1 VGDGTVTTDS
11 NAGNGRR
18 AVVVGAGRM
27 GHGIALELARG
38 GFAVSLF
45 DAAPDR
51 AEAAI
56 AEARQDAQDLVRA
69 GVIAAADVDVI
80 VGRLRAAETLADAA
94 AGADFGAEAV
104 AEDVEVKQDVFAE
117 LDRLCPPPAILT
129 SNTSSISI
137 SEIAQGCAHPE
148 RVALAHWML
157 PPHLIPTVEIAP
169 GASTDAATIT
179 GLRELLES
187 IDKWPVLIRKELPG
201 YLMNRLQFA
210 LAREALSLIDK
221 GVTTA
226 EEIDQLMKGVLARR
240 IPVLGIMRQAD
251 MAGLDVYRQ
260 IFTYL
265 GPDLD
270 ASAEPPAFLEEA
282 VAAGHTGA
290 REGRGLFTWEPGE
303 FERYVAA
310 RNEALIQALRKDRAG

>member
-1 VGDGTVTTDS
+1 MTDS
-11 NAGNGRR
+11 TAGNGRR

-38 GFAVSLF
+38 GFHVSLY
-45 DAAPDR
+45 DAAAGR
-51 AEAAI
+51 AAAAI

-69 GVIAAADVDVI
+69 GVIADNDVDVI
-80 VGRLRAAETLADAA
+80 VGRLRAADSLAEAA

-104 AEDVEVKQDVFAE
+104 AEDLEVKQDVFAE
-117 LDRLCPPPAILT
+117 LDRHCPPPAILT

-137 SEIAQGCAHPE
+137 SDIAGACAHPE

-157 PPHLIPTVEIAP
+157 PPHLIPTVEIC
-169 GASTDAATIT
+169 GGESTDAATIS

-187 IDKWPVLIRKELPG
+187 LDKWPVLIRKELPG

-226 EEIDQLMKGVLARR
+226 DEIDQLIKGVLARR

-270 ASAEPPAFLEEA
+270 ASDEPPAFLEKT

-303 FERYVAA
+303 FERYVSA
-310 RNEALIQALRKDRAG
+310 RNEALIQALQKDRAG

>member
-1 VGDGTVTTDS
+1 MTTDS

-18 AVVVGAGRM
+18 AVVIGAGRM

-38 GFAVSLF
+38 GFGVSLY
-45 DAAPDR
+45 DAAPGR

-69 GVIAAADVDVI
+69 GVITDDDVDVV
-80 VGRLRAAETLADAA
+80 VGRLRPAETLADAA
-94 AGADFGAEAV
+94 AGADFAAEAV
-104 AEDVEVKQDVFAE
+104 AENLAIKQAVFAE
-117 LDRLCPPPAILT
+117 LDRHCPPPAILT
-129 SNTSSISI
+129 SNTSSIAVTD
-137 SEIAQGCAHPE
+137 IAQGCTHPE

-169 GASTDAATIT
+169 GASTDADTIN

-187 IDKWPVLIRKELPG
+187 LDKWPVLIRKELPG

-210 LAREALSLIDK
+210 LAREALSLIHK

-226 EEIDQLMKGVLARR
+226 DEIDQLMKGVLARR

-270 ASAEPPAFLEEA
+270 ASAEPPALLDEA

-290 REGRGLFTWEPGE
+290 REGQGLFTWEPGE

>member
-1 VGDGTVTTDS
+1 MTTES
-11 NAGNGRR
+11 TAGNGRR

-38 GFAVSLF
+38 GFEVALY
-45 DAAPDR
+45 DAAPGR

-56 AEARQDAQDLVRA
+56 SEAREDAQDLVRA
-69 GVIAAADVDVI
+69 GVIADDEVDTV
-80 VGRLRAAETLADAA
+80 VGRLRAADTLADAA

-104 AEDVEVKQDVFAE
+104 AEDLEVKQDVFAE

-137 SEIAQGCAHPE
+137 SEIASGCAHPE

-157 PPHLIPTVEIAP
+157 PPHLLPIVEIAP
-169 GASTDAATIT
+169 GEATDEATIN

-187 IDKWPVLIRKELPG
+187 LGKWPVHVRKELPG

-221 GVTTA
+221 GATTA
-226 EEIDQLMKGVLARR
+226 DEIDLLIKGVLARR

-270 ASAEPPAFLEEA
+270 SSDEPPAFLEKA

-290 REGRGLFTWEPGE
+290 REGRGLFTWEPGD
-303 FERYVAA
+303 FEQYVAA
-310 RNEALIQALRKDRAG
+310 RNDALIQALRKDRAG

>member
-1 VGDGTVTTDS
+1 MTTDS
-11 NAGNGRR
+11 TAGNGRR

-38 GFAVSLF
+38 GFTVSLF
-45 DAAPDR
+45 DAAPGR

-56 AEARQDAQDLVRA
+56 DEAREDARDLVRA
-69 GVIAAADVDVI
+69 DVIADADVDAI

-104 AEDVEVKQDVFAE
+104 AEDLEIKQDVFAE
-117 LDRLCPPPAILT
+117 LDRLCPPSAILT

-137 SEIAQGCAHPE
+137 TEIASGCAHPE

-157 PPHLIPTVEIAP
+157 PPHLIPIVEIC
-169 GASTDAATIT
+169 GGESTDAATIT

-221 GVTTA
+221 GVTSA
-226 EEIDQLMKGVLARR
+226 EEIDQLIKGVLARR

-270 ASAEPPAFLEEA
+270 ASAEPPAFLEKV

-290 REGRGLFTWEPGE
+290 REGRGLFAWEPGE

>member
-1 VGDGTVTTDS
+1 MTEST
-11 NAGNGRR
+11 AGNGRR

-38 GFAVSLF
+38 GFHVALY
-45 DAAPDR
+45 DAAAGR
-51 AEAAI
+51 AAAAI

-69 GVIAAADVDVI
+69 GVIADSDVDVV
-80 VGRLRAAETLADAA
+80 VGRLRAADSLAEAA
-94 AGADFGAEAV
+94 AGAEFGAEAV
-104 AEDVEVKQDVFAE
+104 AEDLEVKQDVFAE
-117 LDRLCPPPAILT
+117 LDRHCPPPAILT

-137 SEIAQGCAHPE
+137 SDIAGACAHPE

-157 PPHLIPTVEIAP
+157 PPHLIPTVEIC
-169 GASTDAATIT
+169 GGESTDAATIS
-179 GLRELLES
+179 GLRETLES
-187 IDKWPVLIRKELPG
+187 LDKWPVVIRKELPG

-226 EEIDQLMKGVLARR
+226 DEIDQLIKGVLARR

-270 ASAEPPAFLEEA
+270 SSDEPPAFLEKT

-310 RNEALIQALRKDRAG
+310 RNEALIQALQKDRAG

>member
-1 VGDGTVTTDS
+1 MTDS
-11 NAGNGRR
+11 TAGNGRR

-38 GFAVSLF
+38 GFHVSLY
-45 DAAPDR
+45 DAAAGR

-56 AEARQDAQDLVRA
+56 AEARQDARDLVRA
-69 GVIAAADVDVI
+69 GVIADSDVDVI
-80 VGRLRAAETLADAA
+80 VGRLRAADTLADAA
-94 AGADFGAEAV
+94 AGAEFGAEAV
-104 AEDVEVKQDVFAE
+104 AEDLEVKQDVFAE
-117 LDRLCPPPAILT
+117 LDRHCPPPAILT

-137 SEIAQGCAHPE
+137 SEIAGACAHPE

-157 PPHLIPTVEIAP
+157 PPHLIPTVEIC
-169 GASTDAATIT
+169 GGESTDAATIA

-226 EEIDQLMKGVLARR
+226 DEIDQLIKGVLARR

-270 ASAEPPAFLEEA
+270 ASVEPPAFLEKT

-310 RNEALIQALRKDRAG
+310 RNEALIQALQKDRAG

>member
-1 VGDGTVTTDS
+1 M
-11 NAGNGRR
+11 
-18 AVVVGAGRM
+18 VGAGRM

-38 GFAVSLF
+38 GFEVSLY
-45 DAAPDR
+45 DAVPGR

-56 AEARQDAQDLVRA
+56 AEAREDAQDLVRA

-80 VGRLRAAETLADAA
+80 VGRLRAAETLADAT
-94 AGADFGAEAV
+94 AGAEFGAEAV
-104 AEDVEVKQDVFAE
+104 AEDLEVKQDVFAE

-137 SEIAQGCAHPE
+137 SEIASGCANPE

-157 PPHLIPTVEIAP
+157 PPHLLPIVEIAP
-169 GASTDAATIT
+169 GNSTDAATIDS
-179 GLRELLES
+179 LRELLES
-187 IDKWPVLIRKELPG
+187 IDKWPVVIRKELPG

-226 EEIDQLMKGVLARR
+226 DEIDLLIKGVLARR

-270 ASAEPPAFLEEA
+270 AGAEPPAFLEEA

-310 RNEALIQALRKDRAG
+310 RNDALIEALRKDRGG

>member
-1 VGDGTVTTDS
+1 
-11 NAGNGRR
+11 
-18 AVVVGAGRM
+18 M

-38 GFAVSLF
+38 GFTVSLF
-45 DAAPDR
+45 DAAPGR

-56 AEARQDAQDLVRA
+56 AEARQDAHDLVRA
-69 GVIAAADVDVI
+69 GVIGDDDVDVV
-80 VGRLRAAETLADAA
+80 VGRLHPAETLADAA
-94 AGADFGAEAV
+94 AGAQFAAEAV
-104 AEDVEVKQDVFAE
+104 AEDLAVKQAVFAE
-117 LDRLCPPPAILT
+117 LDRHCPPPAILT
-129 SNTSSISI
+129 SNTSSIAVSD
-137 SEIAQGCAHPE
+137 IAKGCSHPE

-169 GASTDAATIT
+169 GALTDEPTMT

-187 IDKWPVLIRKELPG
+187 LDKWPVTVRKELPG
-201 YLMNRLQFA
+201 YLVNRLQFA
-210 LAREALSLIDK
+210 LAREALSLIAK
-221 GVTTA
+221 GITTA
-226 EEIDQLMKGVLARR
+226 DEIDQLMKGVLGRR

-270 ASAEPPAFLEEA
+270 SSVEPPTVLEEA

-290 REGRGLFTWEPGE
+290 REGQGLLTWEPGE
-303 FERYVAA
+303 FERYVNA
-310 RNEALIQALRKDRAG
+310 RNEALIQALRDDRGG